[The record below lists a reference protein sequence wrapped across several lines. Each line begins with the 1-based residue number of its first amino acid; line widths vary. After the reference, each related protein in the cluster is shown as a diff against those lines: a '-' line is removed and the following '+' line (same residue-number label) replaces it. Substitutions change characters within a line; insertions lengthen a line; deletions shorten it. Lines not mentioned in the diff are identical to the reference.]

1 MLGLEQAHLEVPDLI
16 ISDVMMPNMNGLQF
30 CQNIKNDLATSHI
43 PVILLTARAMS
54 QHQIEGYEHGADA
67 YITKPFDERIL
78 LSRIINLLQIR
89 RRLRTLW
96 STSSGTP
103 STSATLQPAVSER
116 ESSFMKKLN
125 EIIDQ
130 RMSDSDLSIEDI
142 GSDIGLSRVQL
153 YRKVK
158 ALTGISP
165 VELLR
170 KQRLLRAHTLL
181 RTTDK
186 TVSEVAYTVG
196 FSAPS
201 YFTKCFKEEF
211 GVLPGELNS
220 K

>member
-1 MLGLEQAHLEVPDLI
+1 
-16 ISDVMMPNMNGLQF
+16 
-30 CQNIKNDLATSHI
+30 
-43 PVILLTARAMS
+43 
-54 QHQIEGYEHGADA
+54 
-67 YITKPFDERIL
+67 
-78 LSRIINLLQIR
+78 
-89 RRLRTLW
+89 
-96 STSSGTP
+96 
-103 STSATLQPAVSER
+103 
-116 ESSFMKKLN
+116 MKKLN

-211 GVLPGELNS
+211 GILPGELNS